1 MLKKSLLIALITFV
15 TIVSTAAQS
24 LQYSSDGK
32 TLAVNLIVNFEN
44 YKTVNQ
50 FLFFD
55 ALSGKIKSSVNV
67 QNSDVDEPLIMF
79 ANGNQNLVIGDR
91 INLGLIKLTADNK
104 AEFQNSDAEFR
115 NPANEFI
122 GLAQSTDGK
131 ILFKLYSDELIA
143 YNFLTKKVLPENGKK
158 IAATEDKSSKAE
170 FLTIQQNG
178 QMMVEYQKKDAEH
191 FLVIYN
197 LTAKTSKK
205 IALPYKYEDSEEVK
219 FWAKISQNGGRLAL
233 RCEKQTESQ
242 ITVWDLKTATSLGTF
257 SIASPETAEKTD
269 FYSIKDFAIS
279 PDGQKIAVNINDN
292 YNEDLNKLLVLWDIA
307 TKKEIIAEAKKYSEE
322 DFAHDLVFS
331 PDSKTLAVS
340 AEVLLVNSFS
350 VKIQILDANTGK
362 FIREF

>member
-158 IAATEDKSSKAE
+158 IAATEDKSSKAR
-170 FLTIQQNG
+170 
-178 QMMVEYQKKDAEH
+178 
-191 FLVIYN
+191 
-197 LTAKTSKK
+197 LTA
-205 IALPYKYEDSEEVK
+205 
-219 FWAKISQNGGRLAL
+219 
-233 RCEKQTESQ
+233 
-242 ITVWDLKTATSLGTF
+242 
-257 SIASPETAEKTD
+257 
-269 FYSIKDFAIS
+269 YS
-279 PDGQKIAVNINDN
+279 
-292 YNEDLNKLLVLWDIA
+292 
-307 TKKEIIAEAKKYSEE
+307 
-322 DFAHDLVFS
+322 AHC
-331 PDSKTLAVS
+331 
-340 AEVLLVNSFS
+340 
-350 VKIQILDANTGK
+350 
-362 FIREF
+362 